1 MTGILVWV
9 VSAVAM
15 SVGGPRILAWMV
27 RRGVGA
33 GIGLAVWA
41 SLVCTTLLVVGA
53 PVLAEAV
60 SRCADLLGAGDHA
73 RPDAVA
79 AILSGAVLSVAA
91 VRATWRLRSAAV
103 ARRRVHRRHLGVGR
117 ILQGSH
123 VGEGSVL
130 WLPLEV
136 PTAYSVS
143 GRPPLV
149 VASIALRHC
158 LDADALAGVLAH
170 ERAHIARRHHT
181 LVGAAEAVAAAL
193 PWLPL
198 MRRSP
203 ALVRTLVEFDADD
216 HAARALG
223 PEGLQRALQTLRPL
237 HPPAPMLAITGDA
250 VDMRLSRLV
259 NYPASVGPFDKTL
272 ASLTVVLLPVWTMA
286 ATAFL
291 VTVVASCTAF

>member
-1 MTGILVWV
+1 
-9 VSAVAM
+9 
-15 SVGGPRILAWMV
+15 
-27 RRGVGA
+27 
-33 GIGLAVWA
+33 
-41 SLVCTTLLVVGA
+41 
-53 PVLAEAV
+53 
-60 SRCADLLGAGDHA
+60 
-73 RPDAVA
+73 
-79 AILSGAVLSVAA
+79 
-91 VRATWRLRSAAV
+91 
-103 ARRRVHRRHLGVGR
+103 
-117 ILQGSH
+117 
-123 VGEGSVL
+123 VL
-130 WLPLEV
+130 WLPLDV

-149 VASIALRHC
+149 VASMALRHC

-181 LVGAAEAVAAAL
+181 LVGAAEAVAAGL

-250 VDMRLSRLV
+250 VDMRMSRLE
-259 NYPASVGPFDKTL
+259 NYPASIGPINKTL
-272 ASLTVVLLPVWTMA
+272 TSLTVVLLPVWTMA
-286 ATAFL
+286 TTVVL
-291 VTVVASCTAF
+291 VTVVASCTAI

>member
-1 MTGILVWV
+1 VWV
-9 VSAVAM
+9 LSAVAT
-15 SVGGPRILAWMV
+15 SVGSPRILSTMT
-27 RRGVGA
+27 RRGVSA
-33 GIGLAVWA
+33 GIGLALWA
-41 SLVCTTLLVVGA
+41 VLVCATLLILGA
-53 PVLAEAV
+53 PVLAEAM
-60 SRCADLLGAGDHA
+60 SRCADLLGAGEHA

-79 AILSGAVLSVAA
+79 AVLSGAILSIAA
-91 VRATWRLRSAAV
+91 VRATWRLRSAGL
-103 ARRRVHRRHLGVGR
+103 ARRRVHRHHLGVGR
-117 ILQGSH
+117 ILQGAH
-123 VGEGSVL
+123 AAEGSVL
-130 WLPLEV
+130 WLPLDV

-149 VASIALRHC
+149 VASTALRAC

-181 LVGAAEAVAAAL
+181 LVGAAEAVAAGL

-223 PEGLQRALQTLRPL
+223 PEGLQRALQTLRPIL
-237 HPPAPMLAITGDA
+237 APTPTLAITGDA

-259 NYPASVGPFDKTL
+259 NYPTSTGPIANTL
-272 ASLTVVLLPVWTMA
+272 TSLTVVLLPVLTMA
-286 ATAFL
+286 TTSVL
-291 VTVVASCTAF
+291 VTVIASCTAI